1 LYQDAKDAEDRLQ
14 SALDVIEI
22 EYQKTGADLSD
33 LIPLLQTPGSNE
45 ILNTLSEVPV
55 ENYQQRTKHS
65 QDRSEILAKNI
76 EIIKDKLFVDI
87 AQAQQIIKG
96 GRPGIG
102 SAGGLSEDWDM
113 EDIGYEAYKL
123 EYGENELVKNYFEN
137 IPGDLRESLNA
148 LELTDLSKTLKEEA
162 ARKHKK
168 QAGDTKIEKKATDA
182 SLYLGTL
189 VKDASI
195 SSRLLDYDSYA
206 TVAASP
212 DKYDEESVENAS
224 EQMLTIKA
232 DIAESIAALTGE
244 TINYD
249 NFTETE
255 ANRLEE
261 FFSNYTKA
269 HAHATGRSEMHLGQT
284 GEASYAW
291 FEGLIEDS
299 WNNYLTKDK
308 LTRDKLDIHA
318 QKIFGFTRKT
328 FSEFI
333 EEYRKYRADALLGSL
348 GPSEVD
354 IILDEGDT
362 YDDLFDDGDY

>member
-1 LYQDAKDAEDRLQ
+1 
-14 SALDVIEI
+14 
-22 EYQKTGADLSD
+22 
-33 LIPLLQTPGSNE
+33 
-45 ILNTLSEVPV
+45 
-55 ENYQQRTKHS
+55 
-65 QDRSEILAKNI
+65 
-76 EIIKDKLFVDI
+76 
-87 AQAQQIIKG
+87 
-96 GRPGIG
+96 
-102 SAGGLSEDWDM
+102 
-113 EDIGYEAYKL
+113 
-123 EYGENELVKNYFEN
+123 
-137 IPGDLRESLNA
+137 
-148 LELTDLSKTLKEEA
+148 
-162 ARKHKK
+162 
-168 QAGDTKIEKKATDA
+168 
-182 SLYLGTL
+182 
-189 VKDASI
+189 
-195 SSRLLDYDSYA
+195 
-206 TVAASP
+206 
-212 DKYDEESVENAS
+212 
-224 EQMLTIKA
+224 MLTIKA